1 MNGNSSICEIDGLK
15 DPAAIAKMFKNK
27 FSSVS
32 GVESRVGL
40 NVQKYVR
47 ASGRDNFNLFS
58 GKDKFIS
65 VKNLIKGV
73 GYDGIHNNHLSSSA
87 LEFVGRLFNSCLIH
101 SYFPDSLIA
110 GIKVFLVLRV
120 PMVMLIIVPT
130 NYREVMISSNIF
142 KLFEYSLLP
151 SLKYFTSLSS
161 LQFGYRP
168 NTSTMLAT
176 AVVKEILTKFTSD
189 GSSVYCCF
197 LDLCKAFERVSHARL
212 Y

>member
-1 MNGNSSICEIDGLK
+1 MK
-15 DPAAIAKMFKNK
+15 DPAAIAEKFKNK

-32 GVESRVGL
+32 GVVSQVGL

-58 GKDKFIS
+58 GKDISIS
-65 VKNLIKGV
+65 VKNLKKGV
-73 GYDGIHNNHLSSSA
+73 VYDGIHTNHLMFLSSSA
-87 LEFVGRLFNSCLIH
+87 LEFVGRIFNSCLIH
-101 SYFPDSLIA
+101 SYFPDSLIE
-110 GIKVFLVLRV
+110 GTIRPCIKSPDGDVNNS
-120 PMVMLIIVPT
+120 T

-168 NTSTMLAT
+168 NTS
-176 AVVKEILTKFTSD
+176 
-189 GSSVYCCF
+189 SVYYCF
-197 LDLCKAFERVSHARL
+197 LDLSKAFERVSHARL
-212 Y
+212 LKKN